1 MIKNFEEL
9 ITLSKKY
16 GVPKEDILFMDMNLS
31 GLNATDDLDRVR
43 FALKL
48 DINNGLFDLASKKSI
63 ENYYFALPV
72 KSESNYQVNDNR
84 LMFKDEMI
92 VGEVG
97 TLTEDFCDSS
107 YSRRGGTVLNVNPN
121 ARTSCR
127 GCKFC
132 YTAYQTARDKKKL
145 TDRKSLEEFFDKW
158 LLSHELSDLSHVLQI
173 AIVTGCFDSEQD
185 VVNFLLLLNDVLK
198 KYSFRGEIFYLGS
211 QITTRE
217 SLEKLL
223 PIKKFG
229 YCISLE
235 CFENREY
242 FLRDKKRKFTLENII
257 DTLGTA
263 KELGFR
269 TNFTYIVG
277 LENLETIKRNFEK
290 MIHYINSFP
299 IINIFQE
306 HKYHKGL
313 RHETANNMEYYLQ
326 ARKIMEEIFLP
337 TEMRPR
343 PWEDYRSLWYLKFA
357 NEELDDIR
365 TP

>member
-1 MIKNFEEL
+1 MINSFEDL
-9 ITLSKKY
+9 MTLSEKY
-16 GVPKEDILFMDMNLS
+16 SVPREDILFMDMNIS
-31 GLNATDDLDRVR
+31 GLNTTDDLDRVR

-48 DINNGLFDLASKKSI
+48 NIDNGMFNLARKKGI

-72 KSESNYQVNDNR
+72 KSNSNYHVNGSNLIFGEDTV
-84 LMFKDEMI
+84 
-92 VGEVG
+92 VGKVER
-97 TLTEDFCDSS
+97 LTEDFCDSS

-121 ARTSCR
+121 ARTSCK

-145 TDRKSLEEFFDKW
+145 TDRKSLEEFFDNW
-158 LLSHELSDLSHVLQI
+158 VLSHGLFDLSHVLQI
-173 AIVTGCFDSEQD
+173 AIVTGCFDAEED

-198 KYSFRGEIFYLGS
+198 KYSFNGEIFYLGS

-217 SLEKLL
+217 SLERLL

-242 FLRDKKRKFTLENII
+242 FLRDKKRNFTLKKII
-257 DTLGTA
+257 STLGIA

-277 LENLETIKRNFEK
+277 LEDLETIRKNFEN
-290 MIHYINSFP
+290 IIQYINSFP

-306 HKYHKGL
+306 HKYHKGI
-313 RHETANNMEYYLQ
+313 RHETANDMEYYLK
-326 ARKIMEEIFLP
+326 ARKILEEIFIQ
-337 TEMRPR
+337 TKMRPR

>member
-1 MIKNFEEL
+1 MLKNFEEL
-9 ITLSKKY
+9 VTLSKKY
-16 GVPKEDILFMDMNLS
+16 NVPKEDILFMDMNLS
-31 GLNATDDLDRVR
+31 GLNTMDDLDRVR

-48 DINNGLFDLASKKSI
+48 NIDDGIYDLASRNSI
-63 ENYYFALPV
+63 EDYYFALPV
-72 KSESNYQVNDNR
+72 KSDSNYHVKDGK
-84 LMFKDEMI
+84 LIFKEDTV
-92 VGEVG
+92 VGKVG
-97 TLTEDFCDSS
+97 KLTEDFCDSS

-158 LLSHELSDLSHVLQI
+158 LLCHKLSDLSHVLQI
-173 AIVTGCFDSEQD
+173 AIVTGCFDSEKD
-185 VVNFLLLLNDVLK
+185 VVKFLLLLNDVLK
-198 KYSFRGEIFYLGS
+198 KYLFKGEIFYLGS

-217 SLEKLL
+217 SLENLL

-257 DTLGTA
+257 DTLSIA

-277 LENLETIKRNFEK
+277 LEQLDTIKKNFK
-290 MIHYINSFP
+290 NMIQYINSFP

-306 HKYHKGL
+306 HKYHKGI
-313 RHETANNMEYYLQ
+313 RHESANNMNYYLQ

-357 NEELDDIR
+357 DEELNDIR
-365 TP
+365 IP

>member
-9 ITLSKKY
+9 KTLSEMY
-16 GVPKEDILFMDMNLS
+16 NVPKEDILFMDMNLS
-31 GLNATDDLDRVR
+31 GLNTKEDLDRVR

-48 DINNGLFDLASKKSI
+48 DIDNGIYDLASRKRI
-63 ENYYFALPV
+63 EDYYFALPV
-72 KSESNYQVNDNR
+72 KADSNYHVEKGQ
-84 LMFKDEMI
+84 LIFKKDTI
-92 VGEVG
+92 IGKVG

-107 YSRRGGTVLNVNPN
+107 YSRRGGTVLNINPN

-132 YTAYQTARDKKKL
+132 YTAYQTAR
-145 TDRKSLEEFFDKW
+145 KSLEEFFDKW
-158 LLSHELSDLSHVLQI
+158 LFCHELTDLSHVLQI
-173 AIVTGCFDSEQD
+173 AIVTGCFDSEED
-185 VVNFLLLLNDVLK
+185 VVKFLLLLNDVLK
-198 KYSFRGEIFYLGS
+198 KYLFSGEIFYLGS
-211 QITTRE
+211 QITTRD

-242 FLRDKKRKFTLENII
+242 FLRDKKRKFTLENIM
-257 DTLGTA
+257 DTLSIA
-263 KELGFR
+263 KKFEFR

-277 LENLETIKRNFEK
+277 LEELDTIKKNFEN
-290 MIHYINSFP
+290 MVPYINSFP

-306 HKYHKGL
+306 HKYHKGI
-313 RHETANNMEYYLQ
+313 RHKKANNMEYYLQ

-357 NEELDDIR
+357 NEELDDVR